1 VHCSPTSPLLWPT
14 RASGCADVDVD
25 LSEPLAVF
33 IAPRRMLARLL
44 RDSRTRIAIVVLAIV
59 ALSAVFAPLLAP
71 YDPTAQLDIVRLQSQ
86 PPSLAHPLGTDPY
99 SRDVLSRLLYGS
111 RISLAVGLGA
121 VLLAMSFGIAVGAVA
136 GFIGGAVD
144 AVLMRFV
151 DAALSIPRL
160 LVLIMVASLWG
171 SLGLVPLT
179 LLMAGTGWFAVSR
192 LVRAETLALREREF
206 IVAARALGASPL
218 RILVRHV
225 LPNVAAPALVAATLG
240 IANVILL
247 EAGLSYLGI
256 GVRPPTA
263 SWGAIIQ
270 DGAERVSDLWWLTLF
285 PGLAILVTV
294 FACNALGDA
303 LRDAFD
309 PRQLPRGTDSNFL
322 KEA

>member
-1 VHCSPTSPLLWPT
+1 MTAPGQIASFT
-14 RASGCADVDVD
+14 R
-25 LSEPLAVF
+25 
-33 IAPRRMLARLL
+33 PRRLLSRLL
-44 RDSRTRIAIVVLAIV
+44 RDSRTRIAIVVLLIV

-71 YDPTAQLDIVRLQSQ
+71 YDPTAQLDIVRLPSQ

-99 SRDVLSRLLYGS
+99 SRDVLSRLLYGG

-121 VLLAMSFGIAVGAVA
+121 VLLAMSFGIAIGAVA

-160 LVLIMVASLWG
+160 LVLILVASLWG

-179 LLMAGTGWFAVSR
+179 LLMAGTGWFSVSR

-206 IVAARALGASPL
+206 IVAARALGASPF

-225 LPNVAAPALVAATLG
+225 LPNVAAPALVSATLG

-270 DGAERVSDLWWLTLF
+270 DGAEQVSDLWWLTLF

-309 PRQLPRGTDSNFL
+309 PRQLPRGTDSTFT
-322 KEA
+322 KDA

>member
-1 VHCSPTSPLLWPT
+1 
-14 RASGCADVDVD
+14 VDP
-25 LSEPLAVF
+25 SEALVS
-33 IAPRRMLARLL
+33 IVGRRRLLARLL
-44 RDSRTRIAIVVLAIV
+44 HDSRTRIAIVVLLIV

-71 YDPTAQLDIVRLQSQ
+71 YDPTAQLDIVRLPSQ

-99 SRDVLSRLLYGS
+99 SRDVLSRLLYGG

-121 VLLAMSFGIAVGAVA
+121 VVLAMSFGIAVGAVA
-136 GFIGGAVD
+136 GFVGGAVD

-160 LVLIMVASLWG
+160 LVLILVASLWG

-206 IVAARALGASPL
+206 IVAARALGASPTRL
-218 RILVRHV
+218 LVRHV

-270 DGAERVSDLWWLTLF
+270 DGAERVADLWWLTLF

-309 PRQLPRGTDSNFL
+309 PRQLPRGTDSTFT

>member
-1 VHCSPTSPLLWPT
+1 VTT
-14 RASGCADVDVD
+14 VERVAT
-25 LSEPLAVF
+25 
-33 IAPRRMLARLL
+33 IAAPHPMLARLL
-44 RDSRTRIAIVVLAIV
+44 RDSRTRIAIAVLLIV

-71 YDPTAQLDIVRLQSQ
+71 YDPTAPLDIVRLPSQ
-86 PPSLAHPLGTDPY
+86 PPSFAHPLGTDPF
-99 SRDVLSRLLYGS
+99 SRDVLSRLLYGG

-121 VLLAMSFGIAVGAVA
+121 VVLAMSFGIAVGAVA
-136 GFIGGAVD
+136 GFVGGVAD

-151 DAALSIPRL
+151 DAALSIPRV

-206 IVAARALGASPL
+206 ILAARALGASPT

-309 PRQLPRGTDSNFL
+309 PRQLPRGTDATFA
-322 KEA
+322 KDA